1 MQLAPPGSPLS
12 PPLLCHNLLYKASI
26 LHSLQK
32 QQVYRVAL
40 SRIMSLLLLQMLV
53 LSCLGATELQRN
65 SQQRK
70 SRGPFQHFLYL
81 NKNLFE
87 SQSSPEWISE
97 NPVGGEETLKV
108 PSFFVSIPQTASGS
122 EKKEE
127 KKMSRF
133 ILPSAGLHADQ
144 NSRTWAASRETSPVE
159 NLPPSH
165 YSSKRESEVPYR
177 KDAKKFW
184 DHFMLKKNSASEEV
198 VLPIKTNE
206 MHQENCRTLPFAQVR
221 TSIQDQQTCLSPIS
235 CNQQLKGHGLF
246 KWLSQRP
253 SEHLTKSAW
262 KTLMK
267 KFSLMRQTAEL
278 QHWKATDSIFIEYL

>member
-97 NPVGGEETLKV
+97 NPVGSEETLKV

-144 NSRTWAASRETSPVE
+144 NSRIWAASRETSPVE

-221 TSIQDQQTCLSPIS
+221 TSVQDQQTCLSPIS

-246 KWLSQRP
+246 QWLSQRP

>member
-1 MQLAPPGSPLS
+1 
-12 PPLLCHNLLYKASI
+12 
-26 LHSLQK
+26 
-32 QQVYRVAL
+32 
-40 SRIMSLLLLQMLV
+40 MSLLLLQILA
-53 LSCLGATELQRN
+53 LSCLGATEPQRN

-81 NKNLFE
+81 NNNLFE
-87 SQSSPEWISE
+87 SQSSPERISE
-97 NPVGGEETLKV
+97 NPVGVEETLKV

-144 NSRTWAASRETSPVE
+144 NPRTWVASRETSPVE
-159 NLPPSH
+159 NPSPSH

-206 MHQENCRTLPFAQVR
+206 MHQENCRTLPFAQKVTVQNNLCFGKCSSFHVPGSEDHLYTFCSR
-221 TSIQDQQTCLSPIS
+221 CL
-235 CNQQLKGHGLF
+235 
-246 KWLSQRP
+246 P
-253 SEHLTKSAW
+253 S
-262 KTLMK
+262 
-267 KFSLMRQTAEL
+267 KFSMKRLDL
-278 QHWKATDSIFIEYL
+278 NCTDSVPVVKEIMIVEECKCESRKIKDPVIGSLLSDFYENVHEHD